1 MRVLMTSWAWPS
13 HYLPMVPLG
22 WALRAAGHEVRVASQ
37 PALGKVIIQSGQVA
51 VATGPDL
58 DHAEVHQ
65 RVMRGQRLTAVPDA
79 PPPGGSTLDWA
90 PEARER
96 LRRVFGVFA
105 AYAEAMLDDLH
116 AYARE
121 WRPDLIVFDPT
132 TLAAPL
138 VGAALGIP
146 AVRHIHGVDVTYQAR
161 DIMAELLVP
170 LAARLG
176 VTGVD
181 PLGAATVDP
190 CPPSMQIPNG
200 TAAARGT
207 EPAAPSTGVIRLT
220 TRYVPYNGP
229 ELLPAWLRE
238 PPRRTRVCVT
248 WGTSTTRLAG
258 FGHFAPPLVL
268 AALDELDQDLEVVL
282 AVTGEEADTLAGLP
296 GRVRVAR
303 GLPLH
308 LLLPRCAALV
318 HQGGNG
324 TLLTGVYHGIPQL
337 VLPQLPDQAFH
348 TGRFVTT
355 GAGLGLR
362 TPQATADAVRTA
374 VGDLLADSRYQM
386 AAHRLRAE
394 MHAAPPP
401 AQIVPALL
409 SLAGQAGR

>member
-37 PALGKVIIQSGQVA
+37 PALGKVITASGHVA

-58 DHAEVHQ
+58 DHAEVHR
-65 RVMRGQRLTAVPDA
+65 RVMGGLRLTAVPDA
-79 PPPGGSTLDWA
+79 PPPGESTRQWTPD
-90 PEARER
+90 ARDR

-161 DIMAELLVP
+161 DVMAELLAP
-170 LAARLG
+170 LAARSG
-176 VTGVD
+176 VGDVD
-181 PLGAATVDP
+181 PLGVLTVDP
-190 CPPSMQIPNG
+190 CPPSMQIPEG
-200 TAAARGT
+200 T
-207 EPAAPSTGVIRLT
+207 RLV

-229 ELLPAWLRE
+229 EALPAWLRK
-238 PPRRTRVCVT
+238 PPRRGRVCVT

-258 FGHFAPPLVL
+258 LAHFAPSLVL
-268 AALDELDQDLEVVL
+268 AALEDLDPDLDVVL
-282 AVTGEEADTLAGLP
+282 AVTGEEAGALTANGRLP
-296 GRVRVAR
+296 GRVRVVCD
-303 GLPLH
+303 LPLH
-308 LLLPRCAALV
+308 LLLADCTALV

-324 TLLTGVYHGIPQL
+324 TLLTGAYHGVPQL

-348 TGRFVTT
+348 TGRFVST

-362 TPQATADAVRTA
+362 AGQATAGTIRTA
-374 VGDLLADSRYQM
+374 LGDLLGDPGYR
-386 AAHRLRAE
+386 AAAGRLRAE
-394 MHAAPPP
+394 MHATAAP
-401 AQIVPALL
+401 ADVVPRLV
-409 SLAGQAGR
+409 SLTG